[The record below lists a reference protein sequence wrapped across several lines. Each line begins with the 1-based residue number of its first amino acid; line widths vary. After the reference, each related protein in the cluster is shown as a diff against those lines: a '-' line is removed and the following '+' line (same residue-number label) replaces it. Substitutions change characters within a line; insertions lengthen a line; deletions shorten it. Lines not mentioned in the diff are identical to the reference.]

1 MISFEPIASGSS
13 GNASLLRGGGVSL
26 LIDAGLTAKELQRKG
41 LTITNLT
48 ACLITHEHGDHSKGV
63 KSLVAKGVDVY
74 TSQGTIDALGIKSH
88 RLHPIK
94 AGEQFKIGD
103 ITILPFGVYH
113 DVSEP
118 LGFLIAHGA
127 GKLLFVTDTGYLAY
141 RFKDLTHICIEAN
154 YSREILMNNI
164 GRGDLNA
171 TVGKRTIQNHLS
183 IEQVIRTIWLCNS
196 EKLKEVYLMHLSNG
210 NSDEGM
216 FKRSI
221 QALTG
226 MPVNIS

>member
-13 GNASLLRGGGVSL
+13 GNASLLRGGAARL
-26 LIDAGLTAKELQRKG
+26 LLDAGLTARELQRKG
-41 LTITNLT
+41 LIITTLA

-63 KSLVAKGVDVY
+63 KSIIAKGVDVY
-74 TSQGTIDALGIKSH
+74 ASQGTIDALGITSH

-103 ITILPFGVYH
+103 ITILPFDVHH

-127 GKLLFVTDTGYLAY
+127 DKLLFVADTGYLAY

-154 YSREILMNNI
+154 YSREILIDNI
-164 GRGDLNA
+164 GCGYLNV

-183 IEQVIRTIWLCNS
+183 IEQVIQTIKACNL
-196 EKLKEVYLMHLSNG
+196 ERLREVYLMHLSNG
-210 NSDEGM
+210 NSDAGR
-216 FKRSI
+216 FKYSI

-226 MPVNIS
+226 VPVNIS